1 MSHTAA
7 LTFVETA
14 SMDELAPHAAAWDAL
29 AVAHARHGGLTA
41 TYPWFSSFAEHRLA
55 EFGRSWGCL
64 LAYEEDALVGVLP
77 FARRPH
83 ALLRGARPWLHVP
96 GDEYTTGGGLL
107 VEGSDPERAQELA
120 RALVRGALA
129 LAPRAIGIRFGG
141 LVPDA
146 VARTA
151 LAPLPGALVAE
162 EDLAGRSVPLDGTW
176 ADFHAGLGSNLRR
189 NLRKARNRLA
199 KEGALEVESSA
210 NPADLDRFLTLESS
224 GWKGADGGAVAN
236 RPDALGFYRA
246 FVERL
251 AERGWLQWHFLTL
264 DGTPI
269 AGSLAACWGRQIVL
283 QRVAFD
289 EAHAR
294 TSPGQLL
301 LASSLEAWFDEQRY
315 DRMDCLTDQPWHATW
330 CMERTPY
337 AALTL
342 AAPGPIGQLAGGL
355 PARARERLKGF
366 GLLRRIVR
374 RVRGEAPQ

>member
-1 MSHTAA
+1 MSSTAA
-7 LTFVETA
+7 LTFVEATTPE
-14 SMDELAPHAAAWDAL
+14 ELATHAAAWDAL
-29 AVAHARHGGLTA
+29 AVAHASHGGLTA
-41 TYPWFSSFAEHRLA
+41 TYPWFASFAEHRLA
-55 EFGRSWGCL
+55 EFGRRWGCL
-64 LAYEEDALVGVLP
+64 FAYEAEALVGVLP

-83 ALLRGARPWLHVP
+83 MLLRGARPWLHVP

-107 VEGSDPERAQELA
+107 VDGAQAERAQDLA
-120 RALVRGALA
+120 RALVHGALA
-129 LAPRAIGIRFGG
+129 LSPRAVGIRFGG

-151 LAPLPGALVAE
+151 ISTLPRALVAG
-162 EDLAGRSVPLDGTW
+162 EDLAGRSVPLEGTW
-176 ADFHAGLGSNLRR
+176 EDFHAGLGGNLRR

-199 KEGALEVESSA
+199 KAGALEVESSA
-210 NPADLDRFLTLESS
+210 DPADLDRFLTLESS
-224 GWKGADGGAVAN
+224 GWKGADGGAVAS

-264 DGTPI
+264 DGEPI
-269 AGSLAACWGRQIVL
+269 AGSLAARWGRQIVL

-301 LASSLEAWFDEQRY
+301 LATSLEAWFDEQRFE
-315 DRMDCLTDQPWHATW
+315 RMDCLTDQPWHATW

-342 AAPGPIGQLAGGL
+342 TAPGPIGHLAGGL